1 METAWLKPKGFVEGF
16 TDFVSRRCISQ
27 PSPLEQKIPNLLR
40 CVEENKFLYS
50 ALARHINRK

>member
-1 METAWLKPKGFVEGF
+1 MEDAWLKPRRFVAGLV
-16 TDFVSRRCISQ
+16 DFVSRRCISQ
-27 PSPLEQKIPNLLR
+27 ASPMEQKIPNLLR

>member
-1 METAWLKPKGFVEGF
+1 MPKGFVEGF
-16 TDFVSRRCISQ
+16 VDFVSRRCISQ

-40 CVEENKFLYS
+40 CMEENKFLYP